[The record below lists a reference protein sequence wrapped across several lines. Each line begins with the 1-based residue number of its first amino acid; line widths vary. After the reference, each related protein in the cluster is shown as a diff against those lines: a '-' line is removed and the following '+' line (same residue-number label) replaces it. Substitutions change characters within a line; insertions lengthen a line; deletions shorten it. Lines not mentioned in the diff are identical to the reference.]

1 MQNFWL
7 LVGMLDRLKL
17 HAQFSF
23 WCPSV
28 TASWITHD
36 GVLLNYSKHLLGKYV
51 NYLVSPGIHIILLT
65 S

>member
-1 MQNFWL
+1 MQNYWL
-7 LVGMLDRLKL
+7 LIEMDRLKL
-17 HAQFSF
+17 YDQFSF

-28 TASWITHD
+28 TAPWITPD

-51 NYLVSPGIHIILLT
+51 NYLLSPGICIILLN